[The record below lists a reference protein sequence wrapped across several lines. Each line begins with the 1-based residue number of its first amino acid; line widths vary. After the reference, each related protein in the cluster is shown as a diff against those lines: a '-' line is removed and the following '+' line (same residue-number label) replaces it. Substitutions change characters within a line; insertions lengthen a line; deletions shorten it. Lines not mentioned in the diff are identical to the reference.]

1 MVEKSSDNFSTSS
14 ESSTIS
20 GKKIKK
26 EKKLLK
32 VILKLK
38 SNFADGYWIEAK
50 NVTKKGPK
58 TFIKQLNSCTSYRK
72 REKNHTFTFVLY
84 IPEAGYALINF
95 LNPKMASQFIY
106 ERQGVIWQNQT
117 DSESDS
123 ESESEES
130 EESEN
135 CQKISQNGQKSENF
149 QNFEEF
155 EESDVDE
162 EFDEKEEN
170 QEDEDEKKEKPE
182 PNFLA
187 CVIRKIELDQEKLLG
202 LLKKNLKKIKS
213 RKKKYYLFLFKDTEN
228 AENYFK
234 DVCFNFNNSIFY

>member
-1 MVEKSSDNFSTSS
+1 MEEKSSDNFSTSS
-14 ESSTIS
+14 ETSTIS
-20 GKKIKK
+20 GKKLRK

-38 SNFADGYWIEAK
+38 NNFADGCWIEAK
-50 NVTKKGPK
+50 NVTKKGPSI
-58 TFIKQLNSCTSYRK
+58 FIKQLNSCTSYRK

>member
-58 TFIKQLNSCTSYRK
+58 IFIKQLNSCTSYRK

-123 ESESEES
+123 ENESEES
-130 EESEN
+130 EDCEN
-135 CQKISQNGQKSENF
+135 CQKISQNGQKSEDF
-149 QNFEEF
+149 KIFEEF
-155 EESDVDE
+155 EESE
-162 EFDEKEEN
+162 AEKEFDEKEES
-170 QEDEDEKKEKPE
+170 QENEDEKKENPE
-182 PNFLA
+182 PKLLV
-187 CVIRKIELDQEKLLG
+187 CVIRKIELDQEKLLV

-213 RKKKYYLFLFKDTEN
+213 RKKNYYLFLFKDTEN

>member
-1 MVEKSSDNFSTSS
+1 MEEKSSDNFSTSS
-14 ESSTIS
+14 ETSTIS
-20 GKKIKK
+20 GKKLRK

-38 SNFADGYWIEAK
+38 NNFADGYLIEAK
-50 NVTKKGPK
+50 NVTKKGPRI
-58 TFIKQLNSCTSYRK
+58 FIKQLNSCTSYRK

-84 IPEAGYALINF
+84 IPEAGYAIINF

-130 EESEN
+130 EDCEN
-135 CQKISQNGQKSENF
+135 CQKISQNVQKSEDF
-149 QNFEEF
+149 QIFEEF
-155 EESDVDE
+155 EESDADE
-162 EFDEKEEN
+162 EFDEKEESKEN
-170 QEDEDEKKEKPE
+170 EDEKKENPE
-182 PNFLA
+182 PKLLA
-187 CVIRKIELDQEKLLG
+187 CVIRKIELDQVKLLV

-228 AENYFK
+228 TENYFK
-234 DVCFNFNNSIFY
+234 DVYFNINNSIFC